1 MKKHLIILL
10 ILVLI
15 SFTNTKAQ
23 SITLE
28 QLISL
33 RTKSV
38 ANVEEFLTTNNW
50 QYIKGED
57 EGLNMAQLVFAY
69 RKNTYND
76 NAQSFIT
83 YYYTSYLPKNNIV
96 RLQTANS
103 NIYKT
108 LLNRIK
114 LLGYKLH
121 NSTIESG
128 EIVKKYIGKGISI
141 KVSISTVNQDEATS
155 TMYVFLI
162 ERNSEDLSSKKSI
175 STLHID
181 NVIDPVCEMSASS
194 GMLTNTIKFKGKVI
208 GFCSEE
214 CKNIFLKNPD
224 DYIQKIELNHN

>member
-83 YYYTSYLPKNNIV
+83 SVSYTHLTLP
-96 RLQTANS
+96 T
-103 NIYKT
+103 
-108 LLNRIK
+108 NR
-114 LLGYKLH
+114 
-121 NSTIESG
+121 E
-128 EIVKKYIGKGISI
+128 V
-141 KVSISTVNQDEATS
+141 
-155 TMYVFLI
+155 
-162 ERNSEDLSSKKSI
+162 
-175 STLHID
+175 
-181 NVIDPVCEMSASS
+181 
-194 GMLTNTIKFKGKVI
+194 
-208 GFCSEE
+208 
-214 CKNIFLKNPD
+214 
-224 DYIQKIELNHN
+224 